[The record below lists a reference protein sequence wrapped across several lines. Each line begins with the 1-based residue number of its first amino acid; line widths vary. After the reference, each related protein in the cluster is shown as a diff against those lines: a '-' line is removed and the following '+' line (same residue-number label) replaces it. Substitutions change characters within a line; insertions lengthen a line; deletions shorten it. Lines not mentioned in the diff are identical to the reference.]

1 MHIHLERV
9 IGLLQQKCRILNN
22 IIPID
27 MLLTKSDL
35 HLTTLDKIVHDI
47 SCTLVNTCPSGSVVI
62 LTLSAPIPQ
71 NCQTHS
77 NNSLAIYHR
86 IV

>member
-1 MHIHLERV
+1 
-9 IGLLQQKCRILNN
+9 
-22 IIPID
+22 

-77 NNSLAIYHR
+77 NNLSTVSLFDHFVELALKGLRNASFSEIWLTY
-86 IV
+86 